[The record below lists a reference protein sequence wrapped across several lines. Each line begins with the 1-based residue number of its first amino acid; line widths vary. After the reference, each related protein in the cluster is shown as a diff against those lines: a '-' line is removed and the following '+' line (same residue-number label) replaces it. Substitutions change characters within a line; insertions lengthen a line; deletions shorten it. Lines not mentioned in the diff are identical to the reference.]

1 MDREL
6 AIAALEKRK
15 RGEQPST
22 KELAALRRVDKA
34 REEMTRWQYYAAIP
48 KRHWVQMSGRQVK
61 VINEQAAR
69 YKLPIGEKTINLPA
83 FVRAVHDFLAG
94 NARALARQVIE
105 DDPMLASGGDS
116 PEMRRYRAAKAS
128 LAELDLDERRQTLL
142 PRERVHQ
149 ALFRWGTLIRR
160 MGERLTKR
168 YGPEIAG
175 DINDT
180 LAACA
185 RVIDSELGPDDSS
198 STEPSGPASD

>member
-1 MDREL
+1 MGTNVKADE
-6 AIAALEKRK
+6 AWTETSMSAVAAFFRVSIDVVKRWSQQGMPK
-15 RGEQPST
+15 TQLPSGRFRYDLPSIVFWLRTDGPWRQQQPS
-22 KELAALRRVDKA
+22 
-34 REEMTRWQYYAAIP
+34 
-48 KRHWVQMSGRQVK
+48 
-61 VINEQAAR
+61 
-69 YKLPIGEKTINLPA
+69 PA
-83 FVRAVHDFLAG
+83 D
-94 NARALARQVIE
+94 

-149 ALFRWGTLIRR
+149 ALFRWGTLVRR
-160 MGERLTKR
+160 MGERLTRR

-185 RVIDSELGPDDSS
+185 RAIEGELGPDDSS
-198 STEPSGPASD
+198 SPEPPGPVSD